1 MNHPLTVVSH
11 GARRAPVTRM
21 TIRSEDLKSFSY
33 TKYDICQQQLTTPC
47 NT

>member
-21 TIRSEDLKSFSY
+21 TIRSEDFMSSGAPAGIPFIY
-33 TKYDICQQQLTTPC
+33 FI
-47 NT
+47 